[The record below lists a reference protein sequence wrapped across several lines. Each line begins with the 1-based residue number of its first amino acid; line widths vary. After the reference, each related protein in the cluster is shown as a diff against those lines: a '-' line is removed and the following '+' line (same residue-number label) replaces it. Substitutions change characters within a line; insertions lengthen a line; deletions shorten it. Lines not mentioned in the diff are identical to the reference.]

1 MKFQEIKENAKVF
14 PGEYLLHQPSQQI
27 VMCGAYKKSEGLI
40 KALKNGQLMEDK
52 VENFRGSCR
61 GNHKFLFSSTG
72 ISKDARNKT

>member
-52 VENFRGSCR
+52 VENFRKLVR
-61 GNHKFLFSSTG
+61 ETHERKTK
-72 ISKDARNKT
+72 SKRACGGCKG